1 MLGHLIRKEILDQLL
16 SRRFIILSAIGG
28 LAVWLSLYDG
38 FCYYQ
43 DRVKDF
49 RLAQTMTEEQITHL
63 KHLKSFEDLA
73 RDGARVHKPPTPL
86 IIFVRGLD
94 PVLGR
99 SISNS
104 YYYRKMLGSPVESQP
119 MLGVFPPLDL
129 GLVVQIVLG
138 LFVLLLTYDAVCG
151 EKEIGTLGL
160 TASFPVPR
168 YKLLLSKVVGALLPI
183 LSVFGLTLLI
193 GIGVI
198 LATGDVLMTGPEW
211 LRLVAIGAAVGLY
224 LMTLTCAGLLG
235 SCLSPRSSTSFVLLI
250 TFWVTTVIV
259 IPRVSLIA
267 SEMIR
272 PSPSMSEQI
281 KMDEAMWSSMDFK
294 IPSFEE
300 WERKNPAW
308 RDSPEGRE
316 SRQVYEWKRREEGRR
331 NRRTTTHR
339 VDEWLSNRY
348 NARLDLA
355 TSLAQ
360 LSPTFIFHRGTV
372 RLAGAGIDRHQ
383 RFEGAFKQDF
393 LSVFWNWLHTAQH
406 ISLFQEAHPV
416 KYGQPVRDFSD
427 MPSFTYRE
435 PWPHKEL
442 QKACFDL
449 GFLALWGL
457 AFYVGASMSMI
468 RYDLR

>member
-1 MLGHLIRKEILDQLL
+1 MDSTRFLGGPFPIPITTVRCWAAR
-16 SRRFIILSAIGG
+16 SNRNRCWGF
-28 LAVWLSLYDG
+28 SLPS
-38 FCYYQ
+38 
-43 DRVKDF
+43 
-49 RLAQTMTEEQITHL
+49 TW
-63 KHLKSFEDLA
+63 
-73 RDGARVHKPPTPL
+73 
-86 IIFVRGLD
+86 
-94 PVLGR
+94 
-99 SISNS
+99 
-104 YYYRKMLGSPVESQP
+104 
-119 MLGVFPPLDL
+119 

-235 SCLSPRSSTSFVLLI
+235 SCLSPRSSTSFVILI
-250 TFWVTTVIV
+250 TFWVATVIV

-281 KMDEAMWSSMDFK
+281 KMDEALWSSMDFK
-294 IPSFEE
+294 IPSFQE

-393 LSVFWNWLHTAQH
+393 C
-406 ISLFQEAHPV
+406 
-416 KYGQPVRDFSD
+416 RFSGTGCIP
-427 MPSFTYRE
+427 PSTFHCSRK
-435 PWPHKEL
+435 P
-442 QKACFDL
+442 
-449 GFLALWGL
+449 
-457 AFYVGASMSMI
+457 I
-468 RYDLR
+468 R